1 MQQQPAFV
9 QPKPP
14 VLPLTL
20 IDRYITREIFKVFVS
35 ILVILLLVLVG
46 GSFVKLLELA
56 AEGDIANEV
65 VFTLLG
71 LEILRLAGRLIPP
84 AFFFAILFV
93 LGRMYRDNEMTVL
106 ATTGIGT
113 GRLYWLVS
121 WLAVPVALVTV
132 WLSVFL
138 YPSISYLANRI
149 KLEQQDAVLVAAM
162 DAGRFVEST
171 RGDMVL
177 YAKARGDAKN
187 SLEHL
192 FVQHRESGKLAI
204 LTAAAGRHHL
214 DPETGLRVVTLED
227 GMRYE
232 GQIAN
237 RAMTVLEF
245 GAYDMWVNPVS
256 TDVLERKYSTWSTQA
271 LWGAKEIKARAE
283 LQKRF
288 SHPFSLLAFTLLA
301 VPLSRSMPRQGVHGR
316 IVSAI
321 FVYLVAVGL
330 GEIAATWMV
339 KGVTPSWLGTW
350 WVPAMMFILGLI
362 LAAHEAFPRWWRP
375 RRPRP

>member
-1 MQQQPAFV
+1 M
-9 QPKPP
+9 
-14 VLPLTL
+14 
-20 IDRYITREIFKVFVS
+20 
-35 ILVILLLVLVG
+35 
-46 GSFVKLLELA
+46 
-56 AEGDIANEV
+56 
-65 VFTLLG
+65 
-71 LEILRLAGRLIPP
+71 
-84 AFFFAILFV
+84 
-93 LGRMYRDNEMTVL
+93 L

-113 GRLYWLVS
+113 GRLYRLVM

-138 YPSISYLANRI
+138 YPSISYVAHRI

-162 DAGRFVEST
+162 DAGRFIESN

-177 YAKARGDAKN
+177 YAEARGDKKS

-192 FVQHRESGKLAI
+192 FVHNREEGKLAI
-204 LTAAAGRHHL
+204 ATAAAGRHRL
-214 DPETGLRVVTLED
+214 DADSGLRVVTLDE

-232 GQIAN
+232 G
-237 RAMTVLEF
+237 RFKDPAMTVMEF

-256 TDVLERKYSTWSTQA
+256 TEALDRKYSTWSTAA

-283 LQKRF
+283 LQKRL
-288 SHPFSLLAFTLLA
+288 SHPFTLLAFTLLA

-330 GEIAATWMV
+330 GEVAATWMV
-339 KGVTPSWLGTW
+339 KGVTPTWLGTW
-350 WVPAMMFILGLI
+350 WVPALMFGFGLF
-362 LAAHEAFPRWWRP
+362 LAAFEAAPRFRP
-375 RRPRP
+375 QRSRAG